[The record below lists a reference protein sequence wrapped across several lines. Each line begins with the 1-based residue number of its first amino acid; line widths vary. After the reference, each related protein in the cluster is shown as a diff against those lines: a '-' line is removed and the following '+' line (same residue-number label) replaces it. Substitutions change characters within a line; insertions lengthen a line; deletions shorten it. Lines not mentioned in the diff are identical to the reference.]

1 MINQSGDVLGCK
13 ILVLPGGQ
21 ISEKHMKLT
30 KRGELFQM
38 ILPPHTQV
46 QIFSKIG
53 QIFLNQAKKIE
64 DKYRETKYIKAK
76 KGVCISTGGFIFNR
90 EMVEHYAPK
99 YNKVCH

>member
-1 MINQSGDVLGCK
+1 MRLFSQSEARSLVINQSGDVLGCK

-38 ILPPHTQV
+38 ILPPSYPGSNFFQ
-46 QIFSKIG
+46 KIG

-76 KGVCISTGGFIFNR
+76 KGNYYF
-90 EMVEHYAPK
+90 
-99 YNKVCH
+99 